1 MNRHR
6 DRRRRRASATTEYSQ
21 SAPSIPGTVDP
32 AVLFGAALPSQARRK
47 LDQLSR
53 QVEERLALVLT
64 GEVDD
69 PHVSALT
76 LLGVEPEPGSGNL
89 VVVLALPIGAGGE
102 EAELAL
108 RRLDALR
115 PYLRSEIAGA
125 IHRKRTPNLVFRVV
139 PAPRGPGGANDN
151 DEEVEP

>member
-6 DRRRRRASATTEYSQ
+6 DRRRRRASVTTEYSQ
-21 SAPSIPGTVDP
+21 SSPSIPGAVDP
-32 AVLFGAALPSQARRK
+32 AVLFGEVMPAQTRRK

-53 QVEERLALVLT
+53 QVEERLALVLG

-76 LLGVEPEPGSGNL
+76 LLGVEPEPGSGHL
-89 VVVLALPIGAGGE
+89 VVVLALPVGAGAGE
-102 EAELAL
+102 AQIVMRRLEAL
-108 RRLDALR
+108 RS
-115 PYLRSEIAGA
+115 YLRSEIAGA

-139 PAPRGPGGANDN
+139 PAPRRPGDE

>member
-1 MNRHR
+1 M
-6 DRRRRRASATTEYSQ
+6 
-21 SAPSIPGTVDP
+21 DP

-53 QVEERLALVLT
+53 QVEERLSLVLA
-64 GEVDD
+64 GEIDD
-69 PHVSALT
+69 PHVAALT

-89 VVVLALPIGAGGE
+89 VVVLALPVGAGGD
-102 EAELAL
+102 EAQVVM

-115 PYLRSEIAGA
+115 AYLRAEIAGA
-125 IHRKRTPNLVFRVV
+125 IHRKRTPNLVFRLV
-139 PAPRGPGGANDN
+139 PSPLAR

>member
-1 MNRHR
+1 M
-6 DRRRRRASATTEYSQ
+6 
-21 SAPSIPGTVDP
+21 
-32 AVLFGAALPSQARRK
+32 LFGDVVPAQSRRK

-53 QVEERLALVLT
+53 QVEERLALVLA
-64 GEVDD
+64 GEIDD
-69 PHVSALT
+69 EHVAALT

-89 VVVLALPIGAGGE
+89 VVVLALPPGAGAD
-102 EAELAL
+102 EAMRVT

-115 PYLRSEIAGA
+115 AYLRSEIASA

-139 PAPRGPGGANDN
+139 PAPQDRRDDHGGG

>member
-6 DRRRRRASATTEYSQ
+6 DRRRRGASAKTEYPQ
-21 SAPSIPGTVDP
+21 SAQSLPGDVDP
-32 AVLFGAALPSQARRK
+32 AALFGAAMPAQARRK

-53 QVEERLALVLT
+53 QVEERLALVLG
-64 GEVDD
+64 GEIDD

-89 VVVLALPIGAGGE
+89 VVVLALPVGAGGG
-102 EAELAL
+102 EAQLVM

-125 IHRKRTPNLVFRVV
+125 IHRKRTPNLVFRLV
-139 PAPRGPGGANDN
+139 PAPTDRGA
-151 DEEVEP
+151 DEEALP